1 MSFVLDFNLLK
12 VCIQVLPDWNVMC
25 FLFVYFKGYYFIIYL
40 FGHEARGILVPW
52 LGIKPSPPAVGVQN
66 LNL

>member
-1 MSFVLDFNLLK
+1 
-12 VCIQVLPDWNVMC
+12 MC

-40 FGHEARGILVPW
+40 FGHEACGILVPW
-52 LGIKPSPPAVGVQN
+52 LGIEPSPPAVEVQN